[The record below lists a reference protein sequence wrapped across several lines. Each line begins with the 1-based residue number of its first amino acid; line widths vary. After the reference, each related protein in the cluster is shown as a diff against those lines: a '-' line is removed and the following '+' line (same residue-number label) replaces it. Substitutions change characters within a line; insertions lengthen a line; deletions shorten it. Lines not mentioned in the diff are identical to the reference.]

1 MELRHSKDEGE
12 PCNGGDFTVEYIT
25 LIRTASTIEATE
37 EQAEDHPS
45 EVNDVEAS
53 SPHGINDENLDVD
66 HDEDAPLQFY
76 NINDI
81 IGSAMPCI
89 FPPCVLVTE
98 ELYAITS
105 DEPFSF
111 VEAEPLP
118 SWRNATMEDLGP
130 LKRMTLGTSPTLHSY
145 TRSQSD
151 RGEMGVQDEERQA
164 WDSNLTQ
171 GEAHG
176 KGLCATTRH
185 QLRRDVHVGG
195 QAELGVPAHRSRSS

>member
-1 MELRHSKDEGE
+1 M
-12 PCNGGDFTVEYIT
+12 EYIT

-98 ELYAITS
+98 ELC
-105 DEPFSF
+105 
-111 VEAEPLP
+111 
-118 SWRNATMEDLGP
+118 N
-130 LKRMTLGTSPTLHSY
+130 
-145 TRSQSD
+145 
-151 RGEMGVQDEERQA
+151 
-164 WDSNLTQ
+164 NLI
-171 GEAHG
+171 
-176 KGLCATTRH
+176 
-185 QLRRDVHVGG
+185 
-195 QAELGVPAHRSRSS
+195 